1 MGIPVRA
8 LAVVTIATLGVA
20 ACGGGSSTSGSG
32 STGGSSSKTLIVSSD
47 LPLQGSSA
55 DASTDTNNAIK
66 LYLDQIG
73 NKAGKYTIQFKPY
86 DDSTATAGQWDAG
99 TCAKN
104 AQAHVAT
111 KNEVALMGT
120 YNSGCAKIEAPILN
134 QAQDGPMLEVSHA
147 NTNPG
152 LTKTW
157 DPGEPQKYA
166 PSGTKNFARVITTD
180 DYQGAAAA
188 DFAKNDLKVTKCAVL
203 NDNQTY
209 GIGVATAFVAQAK
222 KDGIQILENTSYD
235 SKQPNY
241 TAVFQAIKA
250 KNPDCVYF
258 AGIYDNNGGQLLKD
272 KVSVLGDNTKVKL
285 LAPDGWTGY
294 PQLDKQPQAVGL
306 YATFAG
312 LSTDQ
317 LRAAGGAAAKLLDAY
332 KAKYGSD
339 PRTNYALYGV
349 AAMQVILAAIEK
361 SDGTRKSINA
371 AVFSGEGITIPA
383 ETSALGKEI
392 KIDPA
397 TGDTSAK
404 DISVLTEKGGAQVFV
419 KAQPVS

>member
-1 MGIPVRA
+1 MALPVRA
-8 LAVVTIATLGVA
+8 LAVIAVATLGVA
-20 ACGGGSSTSGSG
+20 ACGGGSSGTSSSSGGSG
-32 STGGSSSKTLIVSSD
+32 SKTLIISSD

-66 LYLDQIG
+66 LYLDQVG
-73 NKAGKYTIQFKPY
+73 NKAGDYKIEFKPY
-86 DDSTATAGQWDAG
+86 DDSTATAGQWDAA
-99 TCAKN
+99 TCSKN
-104 AQAHVAT
+104 AQAHVAA
-111 KNEVALMGT
+111 KNEVAVMGT
-120 YNSGCAKIEAPILN
+120 YNSGCAKLEVPTLN
-134 QAQDGPMLEVSHA
+134 SDPTGPMLMVSHA

-157 DPGEPQKYA
+157 DPGEPAKYA
-166 PSGTKNFARVITTD
+166 PSGKKSFARVITTD

-188 DFAKNDLKVTKCAVL
+188 DFAKNDLKVTKCYIL

-209 GIGVATAFVAQAK
+209 GQGVGKAFNDQAV
-222 KDGIQILENTSYD
+222 KDGITVLGNTAYD
-235 SKQPNY
+235 AKQPNY
-241 TAVFQAIKA
+241 TALFQGIKA
-250 KNPDCVYF
+250 KNPDCIYF

-285 LAPDGWTGY
+285 IAPDGWTGY
-294 PQLDKQPQAVGL
+294 PDLDKQPQAVGL

-317 LRAAGGAAAKLLDAY
+317 LRTAGGAAAKLLDAY
-332 KAKYGSD
+332 KAKYGAD

-349 AAMQVILAAIEK
+349 AAVQVILAAIAK
-361 SDGTRKSINA
+361 SDGTRKGVSD
-371 AVFSGEGITIPA
+371 AVFSGSGITIPA
-383 ETSALGKEI
+383 DTSALGKEI
-392 KIDPA
+392 VINPQ

-419 KAQPVS
+419 KAQPVT

>member
-8 LAVVTIATLGVA
+8 LAVITVATLGVA
-20 ACGGGSSTSGSG
+20 ACGGGSSDSGS
-32 STGGSSSKTLIVSSD
+32 SGGSGSKTLIISTD

-55 DASTDTNNAIK
+55 DASTDTNNAIQ

-73 NKAGKYTIQFKPY
+73 NKAGDYTIQLKKY
-86 DDSTATAGQWDAG
+86 DDSTATAGQWDAA
-99 TCAKN
+99 TCTKN
-104 AQAHVAT
+104 AQEHVAT
-111 KNEVALMGT
+111 KNEVAIMGT
-120 YNSGCAKIEAPILN
+120 YNSGCAKLEVPVLN
-134 QAQDGPMLEVSHA
+134 QDPTGPMLMVSHA

-157 DPGEPQKYA
+157 DPGEPAKYA
-166 PSGTKNFARVITTD
+166 PSGTKSFARVITTD

-188 DFAKNDLKVTKCAVL
+188 DFAKNDLKVTKCFVV

-209 GIGVATAFVAQAK
+209 GQGVATAFVGQAK
-222 KDGIQILENTSYD
+222 KDGITILGNQPYD
-235 SKQPNY
+235 AKQPNY
-241 TAVFQAIKA
+241 TSLFQAIKA
-250 KNPDCVYF
+250 KSPDCVYF

-294 PQLDKQPQAVGL
+294 PALDKQPQAVGL

-317 LRAAGGAAAKLLDAY
+317 LRTAGGAAAKLLDAY
-332 KAKYGSD
+332 KAKYGAD

-349 AAMQVILAAIEK
+349 AAVQVILAAIEK
-361 SDGTRKSINA
+361 SDGTRKGVDA
-371 AVFSGEGITIPA
+371 AVFSGSGITIPA
-383 ETSALGKEI
+383 ATSALGKDI
-392 KIDPA
+392 VISPQ

-404 DISVLTEKGGAQVFV
+404 DISVLTEKGGKQIFV
-419 KAQPVS
+419 KAQPVT

>member
-1 MGIPVRA
+1 MGKRLDMGIPVRA

-188 DFAKNDLKVTKCAVL
+188 DFAKNDLKV
-203 NDNQTY
+203 
-209 GIGVATAFVAQAK
+209 
-222 KDGIQILENTSYD
+222 
-235 SKQPNY
+235 
-241 TAVFQAIKA
+241 
-250 KNPDCVYF
+250 
-258 AGIYDNNGGQLLKD
+258 
-272 KVSVLGDNTKVKL
+272 
-285 LAPDGWTGY
+285 
-294 PQLDKQPQAVGL
+294 
-306 YATFAG
+306 
-312 LSTDQ
+312 
-317 LRAAGGAAAKLLDAY
+317 
-332 KAKYGSD
+332 
-339 PRTNYALYGV
+339 
-349 AAMQVILAAIEK
+349 
-361 SDGTRKSINA
+361 
-371 AVFSGEGITIPA
+371 
-383 ETSALGKEI
+383 
-392 KIDPA
+392 
-397 TGDTSAK
+397 
-404 DISVLTEKGGAQVFV
+404 
-419 KAQPVS
+419 